1 MLWWLW
7 LLVVSEVPTYQATR
21 SPIELFW
28 TANYNMMGF
37 LHFNVIWC
45 KKKIQWNIH
54 EKGIWVR
61 VDIQQYPTCFH
72 TQLFGKV
79 MKSWNQDF
87 TKYFGQ
93 RSIGLSVVISHFLR
107 GKWGWGILGISWT
120 KMAPDAP
127 GKPKKQNKCS
137 FFLWKKVIRGANFVI
152 SDSGNII
159 RVLNIIYMLSL
170 YSPRLVEIYIK

>member
-87 TKYFGQ
+87 TKDFGQ
-93 RSIGLSVVISHFLR
+93 RSIGLSVVLFSFSSGKMGLGHLR
-107 GKWGWGILGISWT
+107 HLV
-120 KMAPDAP
+120 D
-127 GKPKKQNKCS
+127 QNGPRCTRKTNKNKTNAV
-137 FFLWKKVIRGANFVI
+137 FPLKKVIRGANFVI
-152 SDSGNII
+152 PD
-159 RVLNIIYMLSL
+159 
-170 YSPRLVEIYIK
+170 